1 MNKEYDD
8 EIEIDLGALFQCL
21 LKKWWLIVICA
32 LIGAGLALGS
42 TILLITPKYQSS
54 AMLYILNKTTSVT
67 SLADIQIGSAL
78 TADFEVIATSKPVI
92 DGAIETLK
100 KEEGKTF
107 TREQISKM
115 LSITN
120 KEDTRILVITATS
133 ENPQDASIVANA
145 VAKNKATKMGEIM
158 KSDPP
163 TTVENAETPQD
174 SISPSLKKNTILGF
188 LAGAVLVC
196 AILVIQFL
204 LNDNIKTEDD
214 IEKYLGLS
222 TLVAIPKEK
231 GKSRKKQEVRQLK
244 EGSHETKK

>member
-8 EIEIDLGALFQCL
+8 EVEIDLGALLQTL
-21 LKKWWLIVICA
+21 LRKWWLIIICA
-32 LIGAGLALGS
+32 VIGAALALGG
-42 TILLITPKYQSS
+42 TVLFITPKYESQ

-107 TREQISKM
+107 TRKEITDM
-115 LSITN
+115 LSVTN
-120 KEDTRILVITATS
+120 KDDTRILVITATS
-133 ENPQDASIVANA
+133 ENPQDACIVANA
-145 VAKNKATKMGEIM
+145 VAENTATKMGEIM

-163 TTVENAETPQD
+163 TTVENAEVTEKPV
-174 SISPSLKKNTILGF
+174 SPSLKKNTAIGF
-188 LAGAVLVC
+188 LLGAILVC
-196 AILVIQFL
+196 AILVIRFL

-214 IEKYLGLS
+214 VEKYLGLS

-231 GKSRKKQEVRQLK
+231 RKDSKKKEVKKLK
-244 EGSHETKK
+244 EESHETKK

>member
-8 EIEIDLGALFQCL
+8 EVEIDLGALLQTL
-21 LKKWWLIVICA
+21 LRKWWLIAICA
-32 LIGAGLALGS
+32 IIGAGLALGG
-42 TILLITPKYQSS
+42 TVLFITPKYESQ

-92 DGAIETLK
+92 DGAIESLK

-107 TREQISKM
+107 TRKEIANM
-115 LSITN
+115 LSATN
-120 KEDTRILVITATS
+120 KDDTRILVITATS
-133 ENPQDASIVANA
+133 ENPQDACIVANA
-145 VAKNKATKMGEIM
+145 VAENTATKMGEIM

-163 TTVENAETPQD
+163 TTVENAEVTEKPV
-174 SISPSLKKNTILGF
+174 SPSLKKNTAIGF
-188 LAGAVLVC
+188 LLGAILVC
-196 AILVIQFL
+196 AILVIRFL

-231 GKSRKKQEVRQLK
+231 GKDKKKKEVKKLK
-244 EGSHETKK
+244 EASHETKK

>member
-8 EIEIDLGALFQCL
+8 EVEIDLGALLQTL
-21 LKKWWLIVICA
+21 LRKWWLIIICA
-32 LIGAGLALGS
+32 VIGAALALGG
-42 TILLITPKYQSS
+42 TVLFITPKYESQ

-107 TREQISKM
+107 TRKEITDM
-115 LSITN
+115 LSVTN
-120 KEDTRILVITATS
+120 KDDTRILVITATS
-133 ENPQDASIVANA
+133 ENPQDACIVANA
-145 VAKNKATKMGEIM
+145 VAENTATKMGEIM

-163 TTVENAETPQD
+163 TTVENAEVTEKPV
-174 SISPSLKKNTILGF
+174 SPSLKKNTAIGF
-188 LAGAVLVC
+188 LLGAILVC
-196 AILVIQFL
+196 AILVIRFL

-214 IEKYLGLS
+214 VEKYLGLS

-231 GKSRKKQEVRQLK
+231 GKDRKKKEVKKLK
-244 EGSHETKK
+244 EESHETKK

>member
-8 EIEIDLGALFQCL
+8 EVEIDLGALLQTL
-21 LKKWWLIVICA
+21 LRKWWLIAICA
-32 LIGAGLALGS
+32 IIGAGLALGG
-42 TILLITPKYQSS
+42 TVLFITPKYESQ

-92 DGAIETLK
+92 DGAIESLK

-107 TREQISKM
+107 TRKEITDMISV
-115 LSITN
+115 TN
-120 KEDTRILVITATS
+120 KDDTRILVITATS
-133 ENPQDASIVANA
+133 ENPQDACIVANA
-145 VAKNKATKMGEIM
+145 VAENTATKMGEIM

-163 TTVENAETPQD
+163 TTVENAEVTEKPV
-174 SISPSLKKNTILGF
+174 SPSLKKNTAIGF
-188 LAGAVLVC
+188 LLGAILVC
-196 AILVIQFL
+196 AILAIRFL
-204 LNDNIKTEDD
+204 LNDNINTEDD

-231 GKSRKKQEVRQLK
+231 GKDKKKKEVKKLK
-244 EGSHETKK
+244 EASHETKK

>member
-1 MNKEYDD
+1 MVKNMEATMENITNNKYIVPAQQKQEKRYEMNKEYDD

-100 KEEGKTF
+100 KEYEKLEKSIKKPKDEKTIDELIDEN
-107 TREQISKM
+107 R
-115 LSITN
+115 LAN
-120 KEDTRILVITATS
+120 K
-133 ENPQDASIVANA
+133 
-145 VAKNKATKMGEIM
+145 
-158 KSDPP
+158 
-163 TTVENAETPQD
+163 
-174 SISPSLKKNTILGF
+174 TIKGF
-188 LAGAVLVC
+188 
-196 AILVIQFL
+196 
-204 LNDNIKTEDD
+204 
-214 IEKYLGLS
+214 
-222 TLVAIPKEK
+222 
-231 GKSRKKQEVRQLK
+231 
-244 EGSHETKK
+244 

>member
-115 LSITN
+115 LSVTN
-120 KEDTRILVITATS
+120 KEDT
-133 ENPQDASIVANA
+133 SIVANA
-145 VAKNKATKMGEIM
+145 VAKNTATKMGEIM

-163 TTVENAETPQD
+163 TTVENAETPQEP
-174 SISPSLKKNTILGF
+174 ISPSLKKNTILGF

>member
-107 TREQISKM
+107 TREQISK
-115 LSITN
+115 
-120 KEDTRILVITATS
+120 EDTRILVITATS

-145 VAKNKATKMGEIM
+145 VAKNTATKMGEIM

-163 TTVENAETPQD
+163 TTVENAETPKD
-174 SISPSLKKNTILGF
+174 PISPSLKKNTILGF

>member
-1 MNKEYDD
+1 MPCF
-8 EIEIDLGALFQCL
+8 IF
-21 LKKWWLIVICA
+21 
-32 LIGAGLALGS
+32 
-42 TILLITPKYQSS
+42 
-54 AMLYILNKTTSVT
+54 LNKTTSVT

-145 VAKNKATKMGEIM
+145 VAKNTATKMGEIM

-163 TTVENAETPQD
+163 TTVENAETPQEP
-174 SISPSLKKNTILGF
+174 ISPSLKKEYHFRIFGRSSISLCNPCHP
-188 LAGAVLVC
+188 VL
-196 AILVIQFL
+196 
-204 LNDNIKTEDD
+204 IK
-214 IEKYLGLS
+214 
-222 TLVAIPKEK
+222 
-231 GKSRKKQEVRQLK
+231 R
-244 EGSHETKK
+244 